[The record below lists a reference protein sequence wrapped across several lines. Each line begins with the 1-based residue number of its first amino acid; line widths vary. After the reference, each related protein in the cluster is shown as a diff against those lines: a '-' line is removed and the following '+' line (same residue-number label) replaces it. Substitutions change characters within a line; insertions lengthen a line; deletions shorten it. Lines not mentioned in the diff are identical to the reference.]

1 MEEQK
6 NAFFYKLLN
15 IYTQRV
21 MKNYTKTTKSCKLGR
36 RKTTSVVGKLI
47 TIIIIVSV

>member
-21 MKNYTKTTKSCKLGR
+21 MKNYTKDDKKL
-36 RKTTSVVGKLI
+36 
-47 TIIIIVSV
+47 